1 MEITRREPFGSSP
14 TVGSRGSS
22 TYRRI
27 LEASLEVFAKHG
39 YDGAQVELITEAAG
53 CSRPAFYQYFSSKS
67 DVYWRLAGELSDAMI
82 RLSKQ
87 MGVSTPNAAGVEQL
101 VQWFDGIFEIYDSY
115 QPMFSAYSIAA
126 REGSERIAASRI
138 VSMRIGKRLVPNL
151 KDVSEPVQREI
162 EQLILPIVLSG
173 VYYWELIYPDLPRE
187 RYMEAAAMTL
197 HRLQHGVIAGVNAPD
212 LVGVAPA
219 ASSPM
224 PDFEAQIFGSNISA
238 RGRETRKLLLTAGAQ
253 TLSAKGYHDT
263 RIDDVVAEA
272 GVSHGTFYRH
282 FESKERFFDALT
294 VVAMGSVVELIERV
308 PNDTDDASLHA
319 WVHEWLLN
327 YLRNG
332 GVLSAWS
339 EIESPGPKRHRY
351 GSNVAIGMVER
362 IQRVLDQR
370 EFGDTQADALL
381 MLGALERGP
390 YMAGHYGGSA
400 PEITVGA
407 LLVFLKR
414 GLLGREI

>member
-1 MEITRREPFGSSP
+1 
-14 TVGSRGSS
+14 
-22 TYRRI
+22 
-27 LEASLEVFAKHG
+27 
-39 YDGAQVELITEAAG
+39 
-53 CSRPAFYQYFSSKS
+53 
-67 DVYWRLAGELSDAMI
+67 
-82 RLSKQ
+82 
-87 MGVSTPNAAGVEQL
+87 
-101 VQWFDGIFEIYDSY
+101 
-115 QPMFSAYSIAA
+115 
-126 REGSERIAASRI
+126 
-138 VSMRIGKRLVPNL
+138 
-151 KDVSEPVQREI
+151 
-162 EQLILPIVLSG
+162 
-173 VYYWELIYPDLPRE
+173 
-187 RYMEAAAMTL
+187 
-197 HRLQHGVIAGVNAPD
+197 
-212 LVGVAPA
+212 
-219 ASSPM
+219 M

-294 VVAMGSVVELIERV
+294 VMAMGSVVELIERV